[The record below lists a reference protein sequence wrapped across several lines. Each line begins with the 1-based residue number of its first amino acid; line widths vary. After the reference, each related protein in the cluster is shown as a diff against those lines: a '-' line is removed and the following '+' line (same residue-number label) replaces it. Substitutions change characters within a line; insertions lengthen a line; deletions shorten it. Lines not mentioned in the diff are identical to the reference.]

1 MAGQL
6 PPHLANLARAL
17 RYVLGH
23 RPDEV
28 GLVLDEAGFVP
39 VKRLLAALAGELGLA
54 WVRRQH
60 LEELAALQR
69 PVALEL
75 AGDRVRSLIPP
86 PPKLRRPEEPVPV
99 YLYLAIPPKS
109 HARVWE
115 EGLKAPPGE
124 ELILARTPEM
134 ALKVGRRRAPVP
146 VPVTVQA
153 QAAARKGV
161 GFTAYGG
168 ELFLAR
174 EVPRRFL
181 ELSAP
186 PPVPETARPPKP
198 AGPPPVPGELRVDLA
213 ALLQEAPKPKG
224 KRRDEPAWKTAAR
237 KERRKRR

>member
-1 MAGQL
+1 MTTL
-6 PPHLANLARAL
+6 PRNLADLARTL
-17 RYVLGH
+17 KYVLGH
-23 RPDEV
+23 RPDEF
-28 GLVLDEAGFVP
+28 GLVLDETGWVP
-39 VKRLLAALAGELGLA
+39 VKRLLAALAGEPGLA

-60 LEELAALQR
+60 LEELAALAR
-69 PVALEL
+69 PPALEL

-86 PPKLRRPEEPVPV
+86 PPELRRPGEPVPT
-99 YLYLAIPPKS
+99 YLYVAIPPKH

-115 EGLKAPPGE
+115 EGLKAPLGE
-124 ELILARTPEM
+124 ELILARTPEV
-134 ALKVGRRRAPVP
+134 ARKLGKRRAPSP

-153 QAAARKGV
+153 QAAAKKGV
-161 GFTAYGG
+161 SFTAYGE

-186 PPVPETARPPKP
+186 PPVKEPARPPKP

-213 ALLQEAPKPKG
+213 ALLPEGPKPKV

-237 KERRKRR
+237 KERRRRR